1 VLELGLIKRIGDGT
15 STNIWNDRLI
25 PNGVGFKPVCR
36 KTQDV
41 ATAERVCDLF
51 SQVGRSY
58 DAVTLIEK
66 MSESPRVPVS
76 PPASPASVGGYSP
89 TVPSSLNPSA
99 PRPLPPSPLSAPK
112 DLQSSMRMCRTGCCL
127 VHLPPKV

>member
-25 PNGVGFKPVCR
+25 PNGIGFKPVCC

-41 ATAERVCDLF
+41 ATAERVCDMF

-58 DAVTLIEK
+58 DSVTLIEK
-66 MSESPRVPVS
+66 MSESPRAPIS
-76 PPASPASVGGYSP
+76 PPASPASAGGCSP

-99 PRPLPPSPLSAPK
+99 PHPLLPFQLPK
-112 DLQSSMRMCRTGCCL
+112 ICSRT
-127 VHLPPKV
+127 